1 MRQIERPT
9 LNFKLPAKI
18 TKRKKWY
25 LASCPV
31 LDVHSQG
38 ETEEK
43 ARTNLAEAVSLFLAS
58 CLERNTLD
66 AVLKECGLR
75 FATPSGPDKIR
86 RVVSQVDYIDVP
98 IPFFLTRTHHSACHA

>member
-1 MRQIERPT
+1 MGQAKMIS
-9 LNFKLPAKI
+9 FHIKLPAKI

-38 ETEEK
+38 ETQDK
-43 ARTNLAEAVSLFLAS
+43 AKGNLIDAVNLFLVS

-66 AVLKECGLR
+66 AVLKECGFTVAVSPPR
-75 FATPSGPDKIR
+75 KRKP
-86 RVVSQVDYIDVP
+86 VVSQEKYIDVP
-98 IPFFLTRTHHSACHA
+98 IPFWVKPTHHRSCHA